1 MASCC
6 VMKLAGEPTEVMFV
20 GVSTTLFAVGS
31 AAVVF
36 MRDQL
41 FYWMDFRCVLCY
53 FLSHLYTNLNLTSY
67 FGYTLS
73 QLVFRLIICF

>member
-1 MASCC
+1 
-6 VMKLAGEPTEVMFV
+6 MKLAGEPTEVMFV

-53 FLSHLYTNLNLTSY
+53 FLSHLYTNL
-67 FGYTLS
+67 
-73 QLVFRLIICF
+73 